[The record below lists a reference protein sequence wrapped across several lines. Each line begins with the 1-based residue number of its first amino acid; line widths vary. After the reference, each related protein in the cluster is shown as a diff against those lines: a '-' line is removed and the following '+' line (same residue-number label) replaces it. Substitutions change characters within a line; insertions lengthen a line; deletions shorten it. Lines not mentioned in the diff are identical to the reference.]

1 MPTIFDLGA
10 FILRIYAGEHGIPHV
25 HVLGPDFAGVVAIES
40 GEVLAGEIPVKHRK
54 RAAAWIAAHQAELLA
69 AWHQFNPKE

>member
-10 FILRIYAGEHGIPHV
+10 FILRIYAGEHGVAHV
-25 HVLGPDFAGVVAIES
+25 HVLGPDFAGVVAIET
-40 GEVLAGEIPVKHRK
+40 GEILAGGIPAKHRK
-54 RAAAWIAAHQAELLA
+54 RALSWIEAHQIDLLA